1 LRLHWS
7 GEPLDIRLRNLSLG
21 GVSFYTGT
29 PLTVGA
35 RVRVTAAAFD
45 AVVEVVQC
53 NRRESV
59 FVVQGAFVT
68 VGFLQPTRS
77 ARA

>member
-1 LRLHWS
+1 
-7 GEPLDIRLRNLSLG
+7 LDIRLRNLSVG
-21 GVSFYTGT
+21 GVSFYTGA
-29 PLTVGA
+29 PLVAGA

-68 VGFLQPTRS
+68 VGFTSRGQNR
-77 ARA
+77 